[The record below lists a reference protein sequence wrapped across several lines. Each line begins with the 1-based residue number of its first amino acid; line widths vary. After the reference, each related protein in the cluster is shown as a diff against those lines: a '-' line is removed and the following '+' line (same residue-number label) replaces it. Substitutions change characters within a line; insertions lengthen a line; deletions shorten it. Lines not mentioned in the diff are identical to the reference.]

1 MHDQPVDEHL
11 SLSPLTLAGHT
22 FAWGQRTY
30 IMAVLNITP
39 NSFSGDG
46 LATSDDQVN
55 RAVAQARRAA
65 AEGAD
70 MLDIGGEAT
79 FPGAPTVT
87 PSEEQARVVP
97 VIRAVA
103 REIALPI
110 SVDTYHAET
119 AAAALAAGAHLIN
132 SIWGLW
138 TPDGTWNAP
147 LAQVVAERAVPFVL
161 THNRRARPAVDAVG
175 GHYPTVN
182 YTDLMAE
189 IIDELQTQV
198 AYAVAQGIP
207 REQIIIDPGIGFGK
221 TPAQNLDIVRN
232 MAKLRALQLPI
243 LIGASRKSFIGKVLD
258 VPADQ
263 RDAGTAAVTSLAIQ
277 RGADIIRV
285 HNVQLN
291 AQVARMSDALVRQ
304 P

>member
-1 MHDQPVDEHL
+1 MHDQPAHDHPTL
-11 SLSPLTLAGHT
+11 NPLTLAGHT
-22 FAWGQRTY
+22 FTWGQRTY
-30 IMAVLNITP
+30 IMAILNITP

-46 LATSDDQVN
+46 LAPTEDVVN
-55 RAVAQARRAA
+55 RARVQARNAA

-70 MLDIGGEAT
+70 ILDIGGEAT
-79 FPGAPTVT
+79 FPGAPAVS
-87 PSEEQARVVP
+87 PEDEQARVVP
-97 VIRAVA
+97 VIRAIV

-119 AAAALAAGAHLIN
+119 AAAALAAGAHLVN
-132 SIWGLW
+132 SIWGFW
-138 TPDGTWNAP
+138 TPEGTWNAP
-147 LAQVVAERAVPFVL
+147 LAQVVATRAVPFVL

-175 GHYPTVN
+175 AHYPAVD
-182 YTDLMAE
+182 YTDLLAE

-198 AYAVAQGIP
+198 AYAVTQGIA
-207 REQIIIDPGIGFGK
+207 RERIIIDPGLGFGK
-221 TPAQNLDIVRN
+221 TPQQNLDIVRN
-232 MAKLRALQLPI
+232 IAKLRALHLPI
-243 LIGASRKSFIGKVLD
+243 LIGASRKSFIGKVLN
-258 VPADQ
+258 VPVDQ

-291 AQVARMSDALVRQ
+291 AQVSRMSDALVRQ